1 MPIRWRISILGIQL
15 LILGV
20 ATYFVTGK
28 LYTSETWFLAGL
40 LAVAINPQLL
50 EPYYSRPADVIGNS
64 LVFLF
69 IFLTTQKTL
78 TSSGWNILAAIVGFF
93 SLLAL
98 VAVIAGAGRK
108 EGHFVRVARSA
119 RNVSQVASS
128 RLIYSG
134 VFFLSLLEFDHVLSP
149 NFWIL
154 CLAWVAIVGLGKIN
168 WQSVLL
174 TALGQ
179 KTVANAE
186 SMIGPSTILVSA
198 PDIPSP
204 GTRVIVRSSHAETRG
219 IVISRVRRLGD
230 VWGQIHV
237 DDCQVC
243 ERILQGQTV
252 IIEPCGVESS
262 ESVDVIGAVDAGSTD
277 RILRFTATNPLEVG
291 QIVTVP
297 SSGAEGQITYQL
309 SSASIERLDIK
320 GGSHLVVTA
329 KANQLGIFD
338 ADSCWFRVHR
348 WAPSPGAPV
357 CRGSILDNKPK
368 APYPD
373 HLLILGHIIG
383 TSIPVFLNI
392 NAACEGHLAILGM
405 TKMGKSTL
413 AERIARQLG
422 QSRHVTILDQT
433 GEYATK
439 KGFPVCGKDVD
450 WTKPGI
456 SVFEPKPGEVPAN
469 RAHEFLK
476 YLVGKALEEYKTGN
490 PFPRSVII
498 DEAHQFIPE
507 LAGLG
512 FNAPGRDQSYAI
524 GLLMMQ
530 IRKYGIS
537 VILISQRTAVVAKS
551 ALSQCENLIAFRSVD
566 QTGLDYL
573 EAIAGA
579 DMRSFLPQLHQ
590 GEAIVFGP
598 AISSDTPVGISV
610 FREGQKQE
618 V

>member
-1 MPIRWRISILGIQL
+1 MPIRWRISILAIQL
-15 LILGV
+15 SILGI
-20 ATYFVTGK
+20 ATFFVTGK
-28 LYTSETWFLAGL
+28 YYVSETWFLAGL

-50 EPYYSRPADVIGNS
+50 EPYYSRPADVVGNS
-64 LVFLF
+64 ILFAF
-69 IFLTTQKTL
+69 IFLTTKKSNTA
-78 TSSGWNILAAIVGFF
+78 SGWNILAVIVCFF
-93 SLLAL
+93 FLLAL
-98 VAVIAGAGRK
+98 VALIAGAGRK
-108 EGHFVRVARSA
+108 EGRFVRLARAA

-128 RLIYSG
+128 RLIYSA
-134 VFFLSLLEFDHVLSP
+134 VFFLSILEFDHSLSRD
-149 NFWIL
+149 FWIL
-154 CLAWVAIVGLGKIN
+154 CLAWAGIVGLGKIN

-174 TALGQ
+174 TAIGQ

-186 SMIGPSTILVSA
+186 SMIGPSSILVSA

-204 GTRVIVRSSHAETRG
+204 GTRVQVRSSNAETRG

-252 IIEPCGVESS
+252 IIESCGGESS
-262 ESVDVIGAVDAGSTD
+262 ESMDVIGAVDAGSTD
-277 RILRFTATNPLEVG
+277 RLLRFTATNPLEVG
-291 QIVTVP
+291 QVVTVP
-297 SSGAEGQITYQL
+297 SSGAQDQITYQL
-309 SSASIERLDIK
+309 SSANIERLDIK

-329 KANQLGIFD
+329 KANQLGVFD
-338 ADSCWFRVHR
+338 ADSCWFRGHR
-348 WAPSPGAPV
+348 WVPSPGAPV
-357 CRGSILDNKPK
+357 CKGCLLSDKPK

-373 HLLILGHIIG
+373 YLLLLGHIIG
-383 TSIPVFLNI
+383 TNIPVFLNMV
-392 NAACEGHLAILGM
+392 AACEGHLAILGM

-413 AERIARQLG
+413 AERVARQLG
-422 QSRHVTILDQT
+422 KSRHVTILDQT
-433 GEYATK
+433 GEYANK
-439 KGFPVCGKDVD
+439 KGFPSCDKDVD
-450 WTKPGI
+450 WTEPGI
-456 SVFEPKPGEVPAN
+456 CVFEPKPGEVPAK
-469 RAHEFLK
+469 RAHDFLK
-476 YLVGKALEEYKTGN
+476 YLVDKALEEYKTGN

-507 LAGLG
+507 PTGLG

-573 EAIAGA
+573 EAIAGS
-579 DMRSFLPQLHQ
+579 DMRGFLPQLHQ

-610 FREGQKQE
+610 FIEGQA
-618 V
+618 